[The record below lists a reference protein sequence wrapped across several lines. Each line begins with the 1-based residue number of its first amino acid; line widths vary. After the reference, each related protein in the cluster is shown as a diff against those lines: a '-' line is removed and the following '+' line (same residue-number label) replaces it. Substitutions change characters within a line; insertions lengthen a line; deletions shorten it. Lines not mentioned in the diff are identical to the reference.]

1 MSKEINNVDFDTKS
15 LTIADIQEQTRIYME
30 RMTTNKVLLAGAV
43 RGKRVTEPKMK
54 FKRGLDGKYTD
65 EIVLDENGLPQYW
78 SSKHYVA
85 LAFEGGEVDLLVE
98 KEWYDGLNI
107 GSRVLFEGA
116 KGTKFGN
123 VQDVYHSY
131 TVL

>member
-1 MSKEINNVDFDTKS
+1 MSKVENNVDFDAKP

-65 EIVLDENGLPQYW
+65 EVVMDENGLPQYW
-78 SSKHYVA
+78 SSKHYV
-85 LAFEGGEVDLLVE
+85 V
-98 KEWYDGLNI
+98 
-107 GSRVLFEGA
+107 
-116 KGTKFGN
+116 
-123 VQDVYHSY
+123 
-131 TVL
+131 